1 MYWKSF
7 LRLTSK
13 GGVQFPF
20 PWIQAGL
27 SDWLLMSKMRQK
39 WPSMTSKTR
48 LEKMTWL
55 LPGFLMGPLEFM
67 KSPEPCVMVSF
78 LRSPL
83 CTDQMQSLS
92 RYSWRSPSC
101 HIFLTHLSGM
111 WVTKTWGYFSLT
123 YHLNVTTSSQ
133 NHPAEPFLDSWPPP
147 PTPKMGDNKWSLLL

>member
-1 MYWKSF
+1 
-7 LRLTSK
+7 
-13 GGVQFPF
+13 
-20 PWIQAGL
+20 
-27 SDWLLMSKMRQK
+27 
-39 WPSMTSKTR
+39 
-48 LEKMTWL
+48 
-55 LPGFLMGPLEFM
+55 MGPLEFM

-147 PTPKMGDNKWSLLL
+147 PHQKWETTNDHCCCKALLYVVFVTKQQIKNRGSCS